1 MYDTIHLWLPTEKG
15 GSYSPNQATRSLSL
29 LTEHQKQGGEV
40 YFSGILNDTYRVNF
54 SERGVSLKGSLAKYF
69 LNDNFS
75 TLTRSDC
82 SMAFEKMAD
91 DLSLPIDQATVTRL
105 DFAQN
110 FLMKNQP
117 EAYYPYLGD
126 CRYYK
131 RLRQPKSVYWANGT
145 KTKLIYDKVAEA
157 KTKRNSIPDI
167 WQGQKVL
174 RYELRYTKRLP
185 KNLKKPEI
193 KADTLSKEKFYVALV
208 DQWIS
213 EYEGIQKLNEI
224 NLNLNDMKSPKDFI
238 RQLALMKIQEIGQQ
252 KTLDLVEELR
262 AKEAFEKKEYYSRLK
277 RDIREI
283 CKTPNLT
290 TSNDLITELDKKVR
304 SVKKY
309 YR

>member
-15 GSYSPNQATRSLSL
+15 GSYSPNQASKSLSL
-29 LTEHQKQGGEV
+29 LTEHQKHGGEV
-40 YFSGILNDTYRVNF
+40 YFSGMLEGTYRVNF
-54 SERGVSLKGSLAKYF
+54 SEKGVSLKGSLAKYF
-69 LNDNFS
+69 LNDNFN

-82 SMAFEKMAD
+82 ARAIENMAD
-91 DLSLPIDQATVTRL
+91 DLSLPIDRATVTRL

-110 FLMKNQP
+110 FLMQYQP

-131 RLRQPKSVYWANGT
+131 RLSQPKSVYWANGT
-145 KTKLIYDKVAEA
+145 KTKLIYNKVAEA
-157 KTKRNSIPDI
+157 KAKRITIPEV

-185 KNLKKPEI
+185 YNLKQPEI
-193 KADTLSKEKFYVALV
+193 KALTLSKEKFYVVMV
-208 DQWIS
+208 DKWIS

-224 NLNLNDMKSPKDFI
+224 NLNLNDMKSPKDFW
-238 RQLALMKIQEIGQQ
+238 RQLGLMKIQEIGQQ
-252 KTLDLVEELR
+252 KTLDLVEEQR
-262 AKEAFEKKEYYSRLK
+262 AKGTFKEPAYYSRLK
-277 RDIREI
+277 NEIRAI
-283 CKTPNLT
+283 CKTPNLN
-290 TSNDLITELDKKVR
+290 TSHDLITELDKKVR